1 MLYDLDTGEIVARYE
16 RYPGGPGVL
25 KIRRSGREMV
35 DVVVATA
42 ITMQYSWEQTRKL
55 RGAGRRKGQGE
66 SNTAGI
72 GPGFDL
78 GEGAA
83 GERSGSEAPGQAI

>member
-1 MLYDLDTGEIVARYE
+1 VLFDLYTGDIVARYE

-25 KIRRSGREMV
+25 KIRRSGMEMI
-35 DVVVATA
+35 DVVVATG

-55 RGAGRRKGQGE
+55 RGAGGKKAHGE

-72 GPGFDL
+72 GHGFDL

-83 GERSGSEAPGQAI
+83 GGF